1 MVQSELVRP
10 DERVDSLERGGL
22 RIIQSPRAF
31 SFSLDAVLL
40 AHYASVANYDTVMD
54 LCTGSAVI
62 PLLLSTRAK
71 GLKQVGLEL
80 NAEAAE
86 RAERSVLLNNLTGS
100 IEIIA
105 GDVRKVKAVLRG
117 RRFSLV
123 TVNPPYLPLGQGVAS
138 NCDAHRMARH
148 EVDVTLS
155 EVVSAAAY
163 LLATGGRLAMV
174 HRAFRLTDILVVLR
188 EHRLEPKRLRF
199 VHHKVNTEARLVL
212 IESVKDAKADLKVA
226 PPLYVHQENGALSLE
241 LQELYAGGELR

>member
-86 RAERSVLLNNLTGS
+86 RAERSVLLNDLTGS

-138 NCDAHRMARH
+138 NCDARKMARH
-148 EVDVTLS
+148 EVDVTLR

-188 EHRLEPKRLRF
+188 EHRLEPKRLRL

-212 IESVKDAKADLKVA
+212 IESVKDAKAELKVA